1 MIKFYDGAYS
11 ITHSNPDYVILYYP
25 LVPTIVIHNY
35 DDSITLRSHKDFDQF
50 ISDLKSIE
58 KLLLEKE
65 HKEAK

>member
-35 DDSITLRSHKDFDQF
+35 DDSIALRSHKDFDKF
-50 ISDLKSIE
+50 ISDLKSME
-58 KLLLEKE
+58 KLLLGEVN
-65 HKEAK
+65 KEAK